1 MQHEGCQLLRS
12 EILQGAPWAT
22 SNRIT
27 YGKRKLFGS
36 TTSSLSSP
44 YSNGEGNKHLGATV
58 IAPRGLRSSNDR
70 EDQLMTLIQISV
82 YASAFV
88 KQYFRNQ

>member
-1 MQHEGCQLLRS
+1 MRDVSYFDQKYCKELRGRPPIGLHMGNANCSVQLRPHS
-12 EILQGAPWAT
+12 HPHTQAV
-22 SNRIT
+22 S
-27 YGKRKLFGS
+27 
-36 TTSSLSSP
+36 
-44 YSNGEGNKHLGATV
+44 NKHLGATV